1 MHTRQRFAPL
11 ATPFIAGVSD
21 KKYIGHVYVG
31 EISINAGNLAVAQ
44 RKNRG
49 EMFIESFP
57 LALGGILVTI
67 RKEGVGKYLSLAQET
82 AEANFPG
89 LLQAVLH
96 ATQ

>member
-1 MHTRQRFAPL
+1 MLFSPSLGGQNSDL
-11 ATPFIAGVSD
+11 AHDRTGIV
-21 KKYIGHVYVG
+21 
-31 EISINAGNLAVAQ
+31 EIEAAGNLAVAQ